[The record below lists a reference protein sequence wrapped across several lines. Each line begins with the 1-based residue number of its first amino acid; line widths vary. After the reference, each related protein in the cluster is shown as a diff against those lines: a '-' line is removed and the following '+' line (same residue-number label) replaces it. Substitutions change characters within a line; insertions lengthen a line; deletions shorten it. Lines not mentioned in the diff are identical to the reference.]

1 MPQDPVKSSDY
12 KDIPAIP
19 PGLIDALER
28 RFPSKCPDVHDS
40 ERVIFH
46 YAGQVAMIRW
56 LRNVQSRR
64 QKDSLSFSTKETI
77 THV

>member
-1 MPQDPVKSSDY
+1 MPKDPLNTSEF

-28 RFPSKCPDVHDS
+28 RFPSKCPDISDS

-46 YAGQVAMIRW
+46 YAGQVSMIQW
-56 LRNVQSRR
+56 LKSIQIRR
-64 QKDSLSFSTKETI
+64 QHDQFSSIKENI
-77 THV
+77 TNV